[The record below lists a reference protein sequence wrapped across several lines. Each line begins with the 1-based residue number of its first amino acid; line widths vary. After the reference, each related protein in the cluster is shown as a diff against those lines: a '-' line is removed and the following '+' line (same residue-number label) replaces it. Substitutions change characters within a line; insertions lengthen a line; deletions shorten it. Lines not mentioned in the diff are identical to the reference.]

1 MAQLFPVAK
10 KLWVGPFLALQDSN
24 PSHGLVSPAL
34 LHRHFLYQF
43 FLLFYKVLF
52 EVSHKAAG
60 KMLLNF
66 SYYYYYINVF

>member
-10 KLWVGPFLALQDSN
+10 KLWVGPYLVSQDSN
-24 PSHGLVSPAL
+24 LSHGLDSPAV
-34 LHRHFLYQF
+34 LHRHFLYRCF
-43 FLLFYKVLF
+43 FLLYKLLF

-66 SYYYYYINVF
+66 FLLLLLD